1 MKRFFICVFVF
12 VSVFFVN
19 AILINAGFGNT
30 GLGNIGFGN
39 AAYAQLKPRVTFPF
53 SGCDT
58 VTITV
63 AGDLMQHAPQINS
76 AKRLGEIENKGFDYS
91 HTFKYVKELFR
102 SSDITAVNMEFT
114 LGDAPYMGYPL
125 FRAPYDIADAAHE
138 NGVNLFFTANNHIA
152 DHGMQGLEKTL
163 SYYEEKGY
171 PYIGV
176 CKDSVPYMPYIKVV
190 KGVKVAFVNFTYSTN
205 GNRVDKP
212 FFVNR
217 MDSVKVI
224 GAVERAKSLGADIII
239 AVPHWG
245 NEYEYRANNTQRRW
259 AAMLLRHG
267 ADIII
272 GGHPHVPQDYEI
284 NYYPDNSLQ
293 NAVFYSLGNFVSNQN
308 TPDLTRMAM
317 IVSIRVVKERIT
329 GRVRMLEPRW
339 SYLWCF
345 KAGEF
350 EQGFTVVPV
359 DGVTDGVYKPYSG
372 ADEGRVKSAVDKM
385 KRAKQNINIR

>member
-1 MKRFFICVFVF
+1 MKKFFIGVLVFCSALFGVVF
-12 VSVFFVN
+12 
-19 AILINAGFGNT
+19 
-30 GLGNIGFGN
+30 LGGDFLGN
-39 AAYAQLKPRVTFPF
+39 AAYAQFKPRVTFPF

-76 AKRLGEIENKGFDYS
+76 AKRLGEADGKEFDYS
-91 HTFKYVKELFR
+91 HTFKYVRDLFR
-102 SSDITAVNMEFT
+102 SSDIAAVNMEFT

-125 FRAPYDIADAAHE
+125 FKAPYSIADAAHE

-152 DHGMQGLEKTL
+152 DHGRQGLEKTL
-163 SYYEEKGY
+163 SYYEGKGY

-176 CKDSVPYMPYIKVV
+176 CRDSVPYMPYIKVI
-190 KGVKVAFVNFTYSTN
+190 KGVKVAFVNFTYGTN

-224 GAVERAKSLGADIII
+224 GAVEMAKSAGSDIII

-245 NEYEYRANNTQRRW
+245 NEYEYKANKTQRRW
-259 AAMLLRHG
+259 AAMLLRSG
-267 ADIII
+267 VDIVI

-317 IVSIRVVKERIT
+317 IVSIRVIKERIT

-372 ADEGRVKSAVDKM
+372 ADEGMVKGAVDKM